1 MRITTKGQ
9 VTIPIHVR
17 ERLAL
22 TPSTEIDF
30 VEENGR
36 FYLVRKA
43 STNSQKRFKHLRG
56 VIKPTL
62 STDEIMRLTRS
73 YE

>member
-30 VEENGR
+30 IEENGR

-43 STNSQKRFKHLRG
+43 STNAQKRFKQLRG
-56 VIKPTL
+56 VIKPSL
-62 STDEIMRLTRS
+62 STDEIMRLTRN